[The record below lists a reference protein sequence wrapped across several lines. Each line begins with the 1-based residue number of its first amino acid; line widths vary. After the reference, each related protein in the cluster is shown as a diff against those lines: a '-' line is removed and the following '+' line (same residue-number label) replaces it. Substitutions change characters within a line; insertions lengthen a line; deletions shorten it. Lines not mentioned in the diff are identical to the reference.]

1 MYSKYLK
8 RELEKMYMYKEDFE
22 NILRK
27 QRPSPKGFIYFATG
41 NSMSPGPRTT
51 MRNLVIFFKSR
62 SIKKK
67 NQVCSKCA
75 SNSRNRFL
83 WKPVLQKGTS
93 SCCVLVIHKA
103 SKHDHVIY
111 CAAIQCRKSTNF
123 KKDKLTY
130 LTNLNLAPPPTAG
143 KPKLRHTKED

>member
-1 MYSKYLK
+1 
-8 RELEKMYMYKEDFE
+8 MYMYKEDFE
-22 NILRK
+22 NILWK
-27 QRPSPKGFIYFATG
+27 QRPSPKGFIYFATC

-67 NQVCSKCA
+67 FQVCSKCA

-83 WKPVLQKGTS
+83 WKPVLQKGMS
-93 SCCVLVIHKA
+93 SCCVLFIHKA
-103 SKHDHVIY
+103 SKHDHG
-111 CAAIQCRKSTNF
+111 CNLQCRNSVPQKYKLQERQINI
-123 KKDKLTY
+123 LTY
-130 LTNLNLAPPPTAG
+130 LTNLNLAPSPTAG